1 MKLIEIETKM
11 GKDGI
16 IQIPKAELEA
26 TGLKEGDEVCL
37 LYVNNEEGGRVNCTG
52 EFILQMQENHNIE

>member
-1 MKLIEIETKM
+1 MKLIEIETKI

-16 IQIPKAELEA
+16 IQIPRAELEA

-37 LYVNNEEGGRVNCTG
+37 MYGKSRR
-52 EFILQMQENHNIE
+52 

>member
-16 IQIPKAELEA
+16 IQIPRAELEA

-37 LYVNNEEGGRVNCTG
+37 VYLNEKGDVMNRVG
-52 EFILQMQENHNIE
+52 EFILAET

>member
-16 IQIPKAELEA
+16 IQIPRAELEA

-37 LYVNNEEGGRVNCTG
+37 VYLSERGDVMNRVG
-52 EFILQMQENHNIE
+52 EFILAET

>member
-16 IQIPKAELEA
+16 IQIPKAELEV

-37 LYVNNEEGGRVNCTG
+37 MYVNHEGDGNKNSTG
-52 EFILQMQENHNIE
+52 EFILQI

>member
-1 MKLIEIETKM
+1 MKIIEIETKM

-16 IQIPKAELEA
+16 IQIPRAELEA

-37 LYVNNEEGGRVNCTG
+37 MYLSKIEKKSINTTG
-52 EFILQMQENHNIE
+52 EFMVEKVK

>member
-1 MKLIEIETKM
+1 M

-16 IQIPKAELEA
+16 IQIPRAELEA

-37 LYVNNEEGGRVNCTG
+37 IFVSNYLEKNMGIVD
-52 EFILQMQENHNIE
+52 EFLLDKKNL